1 MSDMDSM
8 AWRQALR
15 KYSTH
20 YLKEV
25 FIVLPPLAKLLL
37 IFGVVNALLIV
48 GTISVRIVSFGNIAT
63 IKGVNVGVYW
73 DANCTLPVTESPG
86 ISPGGEAPLGS
97 EPPGI
102 DWGLIEPGERKSVD
116 VYVRNEGNSECVLE
130 IMAVDWTPE
139 NAVNYIGLTSDYQG
153 QLLGVTSEDSTLK
166 VSLILVVSP
175 YVQDVTVFSFQIVI
189 EAIG

>member
-1 MSDMDSM
+1 M
-8 AWRQALR
+8 LR
-15 KYSTH
+15 EYSAR

-25 FIVLPPLAKLLL
+25 FSALPPLAKLLL
-37 IFGVVNALLIV
+37 IFVVVNALLIV
-48 GTISVRIVSFGNIAT
+48 GTTSVRIVNFGNIAT
-63 IKGVNVGVYW
+63 IKAINVGVYW

-86 ISPGGEAPLGS
+86 ISPGGEVPLGSS

-116 VYVRNEGNSECVLE
+116 VYVRNEGNSEVVLD
-130 IMAVDWTPE
+130 ITAVDWTPE

-175 YVQDVTVFSFQIVI
+175 YIQNVTVFSFQIVI

>member
-1 MSDMDSM
+1 M
-8 AWRQALR
+8 LR
-15 KYSTH
+15 EYSAR

-25 FIVLPPLAKLLL
+25 FSALPPLAKLLL
-37 IFGVVNALLIV
+37 IFVVVNALLIA
-48 GTISVRIVSFGNIAT
+48 GTTSIRIVNFGNIAT
-63 IKGVNVGVYW
+63 IKAVNVGVYW

-86 ISPGGEAPLGS
+86 ISPGGEATLGSS

-102 DWGLIEPGERKSVD
+102 DWGLIAPGEKKSVD

-130 IMAVDWTPE
+130 ITAVDWTPE

-175 YVQDVTVFSFQIVI
+175 YIQDVTVFSFQIVI